1 MTIVSDGDP
10 ISTAEFPYVHF
21 GWRLIYD
28 GRPIARINAS
38 AGLAPAPGMIVA
50 PSPDS
55 EAMLPETLDRLIE
68 KRQQGEADGR
78 GEADTDADDRRFA
91 GRLARYLLAGHSLAV
106 YQPVAK
112 VHPWPLATRKAS
124 LFTGVALPA
133 PHP

>member
-10 ISTAEFPYVHF
+10 ISTAVFPYVHF
-21 GWRLIYD
+21 GWMLIYD

-68 KRQQGEADGR
+68 KLQQEEADAAENA
-78 GEADTDADDRRFA
+78 EADTGDRRFA
-91 GRLARYLLAGHSLAV
+91 GRLARYLLAAHSLTVYATAV
-106 YQPVAK
+106 EAF
-112 VHPWPLATRKAS
+112 LSS
-124 LFTGVALPA
+124 LPPA
-133 PHP
+133 RQEDSDHGPREGR